1 MRRNRARLRGSA
13 MRGSAQSMNAPCT
26 SCDGTAVP
34 MALMKAV
41 GREESPGL
49 FGFGE
54 AGAKM
59 DERREKFHRL
69 CGEPGAR
76 TP

>member
-1 MRRNRARLRGSA
+1 
-13 MRGSAQSMNAPCT
+13 
-26 SCDGTAVP
+26 

-69 CGEPGAR
+69 CGGTRRSHALVTGR
-76 TP
+76 RASVH